1 MHRPVTIKEPFATPE
16 EVAQS
21 YGISER
27 RAAELRKMVED
38 SLRKK
43 GYRMIAKFDTASTR
57 DKDGARGETA
67 SSRLASATA
76 RVRPGAS
83 ARVKSKSGTAR
94 RKKSARAKAKR
105 TR

>member
-16 EVAQS
+16 EVARS

-43 GYRMIAKFDTASTR
+43 GYRMIAHIDTGSTR
-57 DKDGARGETA
+57 DKDGGRDGNP

-76 RVRPGAS
+76 RVQSRAS